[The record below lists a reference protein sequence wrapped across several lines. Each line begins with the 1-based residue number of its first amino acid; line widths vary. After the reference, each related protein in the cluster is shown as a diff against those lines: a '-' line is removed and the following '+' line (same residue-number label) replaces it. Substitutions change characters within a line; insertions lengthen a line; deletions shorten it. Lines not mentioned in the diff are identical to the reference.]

1 MAETIIFSLDPLAA
15 LPHKAFSG
23 FSRKECNVFTKKF
36 SPPRKLP
43 LEPIQGKRFKTR
55 GRT

>member
-1 MAETIIFSLDPLAA
+1 MAETIILSLDPLAA

-23 FSRKECNVFTKKF
+23 FSLKECNVFTKKF
-36 SPPRKLP
+36 SPPRKPP
-43 LEPIQGKRFKTR
+43 LEPLHGKEFKTR